1 MSLSVNQ
8 SYKHYYTVRLGSL
21 TTKHQIQSNRI
32 MLFTN
37 EVTDIANRINFFENQ
52 RVLMLST
59 PEGKNLAI
67 RAEYFDLPRGFD
79 PNDSSTWGDSIKYT
93 TPCQKQ
99 LFIYNKVGTK
109 SEYPLASDIPNN
121 KLIGKRASGYTIEE
135 VDGIWYEKL
144 PYDKPSDD
152 AKYSAEA
159 LNSSGVLSSNLMSG
173 QFTFMFT
180 DDQGKLTVL
189 PYESLMFVSEQQDQT
204 AYQDSIDMLE
214 TQRNQIQAMQKKV
227 QQEMSVTEV
236 EIQAIQSLMEST
248 DKVLP
253 KNLETFKWG

>member
-1 MSLSVNQ
+1 MALGVNQ
-8 SYKHYYTVRLGSL
+8 TYKNYYTIRLGTL

-37 EVTDIANRINFFENQ
+37 EVSDIANRINFFENQ
-52 RVLMLST
+52 RVLALST

-79 PNDSSTWGDSIKYT
+79 PNDSTTWGDDIKYT

-99 LFIYNKVGTK
+99 IFIYHKLGTYANE
-109 SEYPLASDIPNN
+109 SEAQ
-121 KLIGKRASGYTIEE
+121 ASGLMENTTNSLQEI
-135 VDGIWYEKL
+135 DGIWYEEL
-144 PYDKPSDD
+144 PYDADENGN
-152 AKYSAEA
+152 YTAEA
-159 LNSSGVLSSNLMSG
+159 FNDSRLLSSKLMSG
-173 QFTFMFT
+173 EYTFVF
-180 DDQGKLTVL
+180 DDDSNTTTVL
-189 PYESLMFVSEQQDQT
+189 PYESLMFISEQQDQT
-204 AYQDSIDMLE
+204 AYQESIERLE
-214 TQRNQIQAMQKKV
+214 SERNQIQSMQKKV
-227 QQEMSVTEV
+227 QQEMSTTEI